1 MIRIN
6 VTHCNTLQHTATHCN
21 TLQHAATHRNTLQH
35 TATHRNTL
43 QHTATHR
50 NTPQHTATFCNPLQH
65 TATGHHLFW
74 DVESCKEML
83 VAAEIRDVEWATW
96 TCVMGWP
103 AQGIAPKFQGPLG
116 INSTA
121 RSSFGDTLASADDWG
136 MVSVCVAVC
145 CSVLQRVAVCSTAR
159 SSFGDTLASAD
170 DWGMVRGLQ
179 CGAVCCSVLKCGA
192 VCCSV
197 LQCVAVCWC
206 VMRCV
211 AVCWRHVGVSR

>member
-1 MIRIN
+1 MILFIPNHARLHVFLACFNISMTMPQVTIPSLHDSNYSCIIRFLRIN
-6 VTHCNTLQHTATHCN
+6 VTHC
-21 TLQHAATHRNTLQH
+21 
-35 TATHRNTL
+35 NTL

-50 NTPQHTATFCNPLQH
+50 NTPQHTATHCNTLQP

-116 INSTA
+116 INATA

-136 MVSVCVAVC
+136 MVSVLQCVAVC
-145 CSVLQRVAVCSTAR
+145 CSVLQY
-159 SSFGDTLASAD
+159 
-170 DWGMVRGLQ
+170 
-179 CGAVCCSVLKCGA
+179 
-192 VCCSV
+192 
-197 LQCVAVCWC
+197 
-206 VMRCV
+206 
-211 AVCWRHVGVSR
+211 VGVRR